1 MLNKLK
7 ICLKNKRFLIPI
19 YVKFRK
25 NKHFNSIQT
34 IMYSSSN
41 TEVPKTSTRKKLV
54 IIGDGAVGK
63 TCLIQSFFKNKF
75 SSDYET
81 TVFET
86 YVTNIQIESNDIE
99 LVIWVRE
106 II

>member
-1 MLNKLK
+1 M
-7 ICLKNKRFLIPI
+7 F
-19 YVKFRK
+19 
-25 NKHFNSIQT
+25 
-34 IMYSSSN
+34 SSN
-41 TEVPKTSTRKKLV
+41 TEIPKTSIRKKLV

-99 LVIWVRE
+99 LVIWVKRNNL
-106 II
+106 IIGNFGPFKCISNR